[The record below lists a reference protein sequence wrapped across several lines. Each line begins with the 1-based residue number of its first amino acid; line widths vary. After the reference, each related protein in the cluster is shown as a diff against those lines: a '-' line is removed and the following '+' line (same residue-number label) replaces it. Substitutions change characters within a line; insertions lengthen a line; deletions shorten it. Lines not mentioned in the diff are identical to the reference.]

1 MTSASLPIGG
11 IASSKPALWAGR
23 IMSGGVIAFLVMD
36 GAMKLPPIQP
46 VTDTMAALG
55 WPSDVSTARGLG
67 VLILAIAALYAW
79 PRTAILGVV
88 LLTGYLG
95 GAIATHVRV
104 GSPLF
109 THTFFGIYV
118 GLLAWG
124 GLWLRDARL
133 RALLL
138 VAGR

>member
-1 MTSASLPIGG
+1 MTSASLPVNG
-11 IASSKPALWAGR
+11 IASSKAAFWAGR
-23 IMSGGVIAFLVMD
+23 ILSGIVIAFLVMD
-36 GAMKLPPIQP
+36 GAMKLPPIRP

-55 WPSDVSTARGLG
+55 WPADVTTARGLG

-79 PRTAILGVV
+79 PRTAVLGVV

-118 GLLAWG
+118 GLLAWA

-133 RALLL
+133 RALLPF
-138 VAGR
+138 AGH